1 MKNIIFNVLLNKNK
15 ISLLIILF
23 LIFFNLVL
31 ELIGLSLFFPL
42 IKILL
47 DKENF
52 LFFFQD
58 YFFYSYISSLNYE
71 FLLILILFLI
81 FFTFFVKNILLI
93 LSLYIQNKFFEV
105 FQINITNNLFGNY
118 LNKEYAYPLFK

>member
-71 FLLILILFLI
+71 FLLILILFFNFFYI
-81 FFTFFVKNILLI
+81 FCKK
-93 LSLYIQNKFFEV
+93 YIVNFIVIYSK
-105 FQINITNNLFGNY
+105 QIF
-118 LNKEYAYPLFK
+118 